1 MKLLVKFLCDG
12 KIQCE
17 NEQDC
22 MKILKDLKNMFGF
35 LDEDLDCQKI
45 DNDRK
50 ETNEKMAISEV
61 ATERVPEV
69 NCCPIK
75 NLDLPEEKMDKIDGK
90 IGEESMESKMKSE
103 EKVVVSEAQAK
114 NIPKIYREISPIK
127 SKKGKARKNV
137 AKSIISGGKKEES
150 GEKLAVSEGPTT
162 GEMPKISKFFIRI
175 IACFICFTR
184 QLLQWSF

>member
-61 ATERVPEV
+61 ATEKVPEV
-69 NCCPIK
+69 NCSPIK
-75 NLDLPEEKMDKIDGK
+75 NLDLPEEKMDTI
-90 IGEESMESKMKSE
+90 
-103 EKVVVSEAQAK
+103 EKVSEAQAK
-114 NIPKIYREISPIK
+114 NTPKIYREISPIK
-127 SKKGKARKNV
+127 SKKGKTRKMI
-137 AKSIISGGKKEES
+137 AKSATPSITKFLTSGGKKEES
-150 GEKLAVSEGPTT
+150 GEKMAVSEGPTT
-162 GEMPKISKFFIRI
+162 GEVPKINKFFIRI
-175 IACFICFTR
+175 IQTNLINVWFM
-184 QLLQWSF
+184 SFGQSVE